1 MTRKEELLAEERL
14 LFEDL
19 CGRIQYGVMLFFE
32 DWNYDFDDSMGMVE
46 KLFGI
51 NEKWLYTVDSSG
63 KVDKHSIQEPL
74 RITRFK
80 PYLRRISDM
89 TAEEYEDFCKAVAT
103 DNNNHH
109 GCVVDG
115 KPKIFTLGIRT
126 MAWLNAHH
134 FDYRGLIERKL
145 ALDVKETSNPYKEKE
160 Q

>member
-1 MTRKEELLAEERL
+1 MTIEEKKLLVR
-14 LFEDL
+14 DL
-19 CGRIQYGVMLFFE
+19 IGRIPYGVMVRHNNSGVVGVLHDISVYPKYDGNDICDYLCSIMFFGDE
-32 DWNYDFDDSMGMVE
+32 SISVE
-46 KLFGI
+46 
-51 NEKWLYTVDSSG
+51 Y
-63 KVDKHSIQEPL
+63 
-74 RITRFK
+74 FK
-80 PYLRRISDM
+80 PILRPVSDM
-89 TAEEYEDFCKAVAT
+89 TKEEYEDFYKAVAT

-115 KPKIFTLGIRT
+115 KPKIFTIGIRT